1 MGSRVYIHGKEI
13 ENPHEFHHHVAP
25 KKQYL
30 VVLGSLLV
38 LTILTVAVSYA
49 DLGPLSLPVA
59 MLLAVIKASLVCAF
73 FMHLKD
79 DDRFNVFIFMGTLIF
94 VGIFFGFT
102 LFDLDARNAINDEQ
116 KTFNYW
122 NDEAA
127 AGNPLKLGIDHV
139 PEKAAA
145 LKAAHGGHGAGHGDA
160 AEGGHEADAKAGH
173 EPEAGHADE
182 AKAGHADEAKAGHDG
197 KAAPEAGHPPAP
209 AGH

>member
-1 MGSRVYIHGKEI
+1 MGSRVYINGKEI

-30 VVLGSLLV
+30 VILGTLLI

-59 MLLAVIKASLVCAF
+59 MLLAAIKASLVCAF

-79 DDRFNVFIFMGTLIF
+79 DDRFNVFIFVGTLLF
-94 VGIFFGFT
+94 VAIFFGFT

-122 NDEAA
+122 KDEAA
-127 AGNPLKLGIDHV
+127 AGNPLKLGVDHV

-145 LKAAHGGHGAGHGDA
+145 LKAAHAGHGEGHGDA
-160 AEGGHEADAKAGH
+160 AAGHEADAGH
-173 EPEAGHADE
+173 EAEAGHAED
-182 AKAGHADEAKAGHDG
+182 AKAGHAEDAKAGHDA
-197 KAAPEAGHPPAP
+197 KAAAPAGAGHPPAP